1 MILQGSI
8 ERFGLANVL
17 QFLAQ
22 NAATGVLE
30 VQDYEEHG
38 AIYLVKGRV
47 EAISLPV
54 TDERL
59 GVHLLRGGALGEEQ
73 LARVLMEHTENG
85 GADGR
90 KALGQRLVERGF
102 VSEETVREAM
112 RRLTVARMFE
122 LAHWQSGVFS
132 YDEPEEMPQFH
143 ISIQG
148 DVQELLLITQKRID
162 EGYRPRKGAQR
173 ASNDLCAGCPVVHCT
188 PEIKARH
195 LKKDVCLWRKMS
207 AVMNEPVERFSAG
220 GQGQLGSAGGK
231 GDASDMGL
239 AGVLE
244 SCVTTASGST
254 PVFEEG
260 YRPY

>member
-22 NAATGVLE
+22 NVATGVLE
-30 VQDYEEHG
+30 VRDYEEHG
-38 AIYLVKGRV
+38 SVYLVKGRV

-59 GVHLLRGGALGEEQ
+59 GVHLLRWGALNEEQ
-73 LARVLMEHTENG
+73 LARVLMEDSQNG
-85 GADGR
+85 GQGER

-102 VSEETVREAM
+102 VSEETVRETM

-132 YDEPEEMPQFH
+132 YDEPDEMPQFH
-143 ISIQG
+143 IAIQG
-148 DVQELLLITQKRID
+148 DVQALLLITQKRID
-162 EGYRPRKGAQR
+162 EGYRPRKRAQQK
-173 ASNDLCAGCPVVHCT
+173 AGDLCTGCPVADCT
-188 PEIKARH
+188 PEIRTRH

-207 AVMNEPVERFSAG
+207 AVMNEPAERFGPGAPVRLASTG
-220 GQGQLGSAGGK
+220 GRGEAPDIGPT
-231 GDASDMGL
+231 
-239 AGVLE
+239 GVLE
-244 SCVTTASGST
+244 SCVTTSNGSA
-254 PVFEEG
+254 PVLEEA

>member
-22 NAATGVLE
+22 NMATGVLE
-30 VQDYEEHG
+30 VRDFEEHG

-59 GVHLLRGGALGEEQ
+59 GVHLLRGGALSEEQ
-73 LARVLMEHTENG
+73 LARVLMEHSENG
-85 GADGR
+85 GLSGR

-102 VSEETVREAM
+102 VSEMTVREAM
-112 RRLTVARMFE
+112 RRLTVTRMFE

-132 YDEPEEMPQFH
+132 YEEPEEMPQFH
-143 ISIQG
+143 IAIEG

-162 EGYRPRKGAQR
+162 EGYRPRKRAQQK
-173 ASNDLCAGCPVVHCT
+173 AGDLCAGCPVADCT

-207 AVMNEPVERFSAG
+207 AVMNEPAERFGTAG
-220 GQGQLGSAGGK
+220 PVRVAGTSGE
-231 GDASDMGL
+231 GETPDVGL
-239 AGVLE
+239 AGLLE
-244 SCVTTASGST
+244 SCVTTAGGSA
-254 PVFEEG
+254 PVLEEA